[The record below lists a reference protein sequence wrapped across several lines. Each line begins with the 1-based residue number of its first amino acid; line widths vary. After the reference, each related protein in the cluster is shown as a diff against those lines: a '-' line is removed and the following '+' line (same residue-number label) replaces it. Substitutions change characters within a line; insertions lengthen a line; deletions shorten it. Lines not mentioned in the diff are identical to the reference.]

1 LIRNGLCL
9 FFFFFSAAEVSFGC
23 DTGFVTAETFST
35 CKGLLLEDSLEVGME
50 SIVPEEVREMLVGA
64 EDVAA
69 IIARVTTDF
78 DSSASFFIF

>member
-9 FFFFFSAAEVSFGC
+9 FFFFFLAAALSFGC

-35 CKGLLLEDSLEVGME
+35 CKGLLLEDSLEVGMG
-50 SIVPEEVREMLVGA
+50 SIVPEEVRGMLVEA

-78 DSSASFFIF
+78 DSSVSFYFL